1 MKRILVVALAL
12 VALMAFA
19 SCDPN
24 MGGGRQ
30 VIKEAAR

>member
-24 MGGGRQ
+24 MGGGVR
-30 VIKEAAR
+30 

>member
-24 MGGGRQ
+24 MGGRQ